1 MQHNYNPSDLAY
13 HRLQQARECLQ
24 SAELEI
30 TAKIYRSAANR
41 SYYSIF
47 HAMRALLAL
56 DEFDS
61 KKHSGIIAAFRQR
74 YIRTKIFPAN
84 YSDIVGD
91 AFDVRIDSDYED
103 YYLISKKDVET
114 QLENAKT
121 FLAAVEEYLAPKI
134 KDTQEAE
141 LPCKS

>member
-1 MQHNYNPSDLAY
+1 MQHNYKPSDLAY

-30 TAKIYRSAANR
+30 AAKIYRTAANR
-41 SYYSIF
+41 SYYCIF

-74 YIRTKIFPAN
+74 YIRTKIFPSN

-103 YYLISKKDVET
+103 FYLISKDDVAA
-114 QLENAKT
+114 QIENARA
-121 FLAAVEEYLAPKI
+121 FLSAAML
-134 KDTQEAE
+134 TTST
-141 LPCKS
+141 LS